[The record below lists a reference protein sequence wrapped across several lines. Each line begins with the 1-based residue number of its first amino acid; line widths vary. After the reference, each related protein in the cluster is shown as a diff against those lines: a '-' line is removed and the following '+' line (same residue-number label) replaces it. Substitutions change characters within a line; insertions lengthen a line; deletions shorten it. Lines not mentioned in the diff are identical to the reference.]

1 MTWTMLAFVV
11 LMMLFGGAL
20 AYGSD
25 WLGRKLGKQRL
36 TLFGVRPRHTATL
49 LTTLTGVLTVALTIA
64 ILTALNESFRVWIT
78 RGDRILYE
86 LRENEARL
94 QSLRERTEQL
104 ISERKRLEEERA
116 KAEAELLQ
124 VKAQYEQQLQK
135 AQQLEQELNATRARL
150 SASQQ
155 TLKSVQKQVIDLQ
168 RVREDLQNQTE
179 SLRKEIADLQVF
191 QERLREQ
198 NKDFTEYN
206 IRVTQENI
214 QLENRNRALAEENQQ
229 LEARNRELQQQ
240 NDDLETQNK
249 ILLDRSTEYR
259 LRLTQLESAVRDLVQ
274 LANIRLQPVAFQI
287 GEELARTT
295 LPANWSEFRIRQA
308 LQDLLNKADQFAR
321 QRGARASDAPRAV
334 FIPEKRVRLASGEE
348 VTVDEVESL
357 DTIVTNIRNYR
368 DSVVALVVALTNTA
382 EGEPVPVEIRLFR
395 NHKVFSAGQEV
406 ARTTLECR
414 GEQDVLAQVLQFLR
428 GSLRQSAIEAGMV
441 PRVEQADTPPTIGE
455 TAPHTLAEILEQARR
470 CRTPR
475 VVLIAYAQKD
485 TYAGDSLQLR
495 FEVLPEGKAGTQRST
510 AN

>member
-1 MTWTMLAFVV
+1 MLAFVV
-11 LMMLFGGAL
+11 LMMVFGGAL

-25 WLGRKLGKQRL
+25 WLGRRLGKQRL

-49 LTTLTGVLTVALTIA
+49 LTTLTGVLTVAVTIA

-86 LRENEARL
+86 LRENETRL

-104 ISERKRLEEERA
+104 ISERKQLEEERA
-116 KAEAELLQ
+116 KAEAELLRI
-124 VKAQYEQQLQK
+124 KAQYEQQLQK
-135 AQQLEQELNATRARL
+135 AQLLEQELDAARARL
-150 SASQQ
+150 ADSQR
-155 TLKSVQKQVIDLQ
+155 TLKSVQKQVALLRQ
-168 RVREDLQNQTE
+168 VREELQHQTE
-179 SLRKEIADLQVF
+179 SLRQEVADLQAF

-214 QLENRNRALAEENQQ
+214 QLENRNRTLLAENQQ

-240 NDDLETQNK
+240 NTDLESQNRV
-249 ILLDRSTEYR
+249 LLDRNTEYR
-259 LRLTQLESAVRDLVQ
+259 MRLTQLESAVRELVQ

-287 GEELARTT
+287 GEELARTI
-295 LPANWSEFRIRQA
+295 LPANWSEFRIRTA
-308 LQDLLNKADQFAR
+308 LQDLLNRADQFAR
-321 QRGARASDAPRAV
+321 QRGARAQDAPRAV

-348 VTVDEVESL
+348 VSVDEVESL
-357 DTIVTNIRNYR
+357 DTIVANIRNYR
-368 DSVVALVVALTNTA
+368 DSVVVLVVALTNTA
-382 EGEPVPVEIRLFR
+382 VGEPVPVEIRLFR
-395 NHKVFSAGQEV
+395 NHKVFAAGQEV

-414 GEQDVLAQVLQFLR
+414 GEHDVLAQVLQFLQ
-428 GSLRQSAIEAGMV
+428 GTVRQVAIERGMV
-441 PRVEQADTPPTIGE
+441 PRVEQVDAPPTIGE
-455 TAPHTLAEILEQARR
+455 TAPYTLAGILEQARR

-495 FEVLPEGKAGTQRST
+495 FEVLPEGKAGTQRSR

>member
-1 MTWTMLAFVV
+1 MLAFVV
-11 LMMLFGGAL
+11 LMMVFGGAL

-25 WLGRKLGKQRL
+25 WLGRRLGKQRL

-49 LTTLTGVLTVALTIA
+49 LTTLTGVLTVAVTIA

-86 LRENEARL
+86 LRENETRL

-104 ISERKRLEEERA
+104 ISERKQLEEERA
-116 KAEAELLQ
+116 KAEAELLRI
-124 VKAQYEQQLQK
+124 KAQYEQQLQK
-135 AQQLEQELNATRARL
+135 AQLLEQELDAARARL
-150 SASQQ
+150 ADSQR
-155 TLKSVQKQVIDLQ
+155 TLKSVQKQVALLRQ
-168 RVREDLQNQTE
+168 VREELQHQTE
-179 SLRKEIADLQVF
+179 RLRQEVADLQAF
-191 QERLREQ
+191 QQRLREQ

-214 QLENRNRALAEENQQ
+214 QLENRNRTLLAENQQ

-240 NDDLETQNK
+240 NTELESQNRV
-249 ILLDRSTEYR
+249 LLDRNTEYR
-259 LRLTQLESAVRDLVQ
+259 MRLTQLESAVRELVQ

-287 GEELARTT
+287 GEELARTI
-295 LPANWSEFRIRQA
+295 LPANWSEFRIRTA
-308 LQDLLNKADQFAR
+308 LQDLLNRADQFAR
-321 QRGARASDAPRAV
+321 QRGARAQDAPRAV

-348 VTVDEVESL
+348 ITVDEVESL
-357 DTIVTNIRNYR
+357 DTIVANIRNYR

-395 NHKVFSAGQEV
+395 NHKVFTAGQEV

-414 GEQDVLAQVLQFLR
+414 GEHDVLAQVLQFLQ
-428 GSLRQSAIEAGMV
+428 GTVRQAAIERGMV
-441 PRVEQADTPPTIGE
+441 PRVEQADAPPTIGE
-455 TAPHTLAEILEQARR
+455 TAPYTLAGILEQARR

-495 FEVLPEGKAGTQRST
+495 FEVLPEGKAGTQRSR